1 MPTRPVQSFSRTS
14 HRPYPA
20 RPNSRV
26 LSTTTVRPPHRA
38 RDAAAAARL
47 WSEAEHLTGVTLPAG
62 ATQP

>member
-1 MPTRPVQSFSRTS
+1 M
-14 HRPYPA
+14 
-20 RPNSRV
+20 